1 MDLNQSDWKLQ
12 CEANE
17 NSIIIDVRTEHE
29 VAEGIIPDAINIDIY
44 GGQIFID
51 KINKLDKSKSYFLYC
66 KAGSRSSQACS
77 LMNQLGFDKT
87 YNLLGGFINWS
98 GETTT
103 L

>member
-1 MDLNQSDWKLQ
+1 MDLNQTDWKLQ

-44 GGQIFID
+44 GGQLFID
-51 KINKLDKSKSYFLYC
+51 EINKLDKSKSYFLYC
-66 KAGSRSSQACS
+66 KAGGRSSQACS

-87 YNLLGGFINWS
+87 YNLLGGFMNWN

>member
-12 CEANE
+12 FEANE

>member
-29 VAEGIIPDAINIDIY
+29 VVEGIIPDAINIDIY
-44 GGQIFID
+44 GGQLFID
-51 KINKLDKSKSYFLYC
+51 EINKLDKSKSYFLYC
-66 KAGSRSSQACS
+66 KAGGRSSQACS

-87 YNLLGGFINWS
+87 YNLLGGFMNWS

>member
-17 NSIIIDVRTEHE
+17 NSIIIDVRTELE

-44 GGQIFID
+44 GGQLFID
-51 KINKLDKSKSYFLYC
+51 EINKLDKSKSYFLYC
-66 KAGSRSSQACS
+66 KAGGRSSQACS

-87 YNLLGGFINWS
+87 YNLLGGFMNWS

>member
-17 NSIIIDVRTEHE
+17 NSIIIDVRTELE

-44 GGQIFID
+44 GGQLFID
-51 KINKLDKSKSYFLYC
+51 EINKLDKTKSYFLYC
-66 KAGSRSSQACS
+66 KAGGRSAQACS

-87 YNLLGGFINWS
+87 YNLLGGFMNWS

>member
-29 VAEGIIPDAINIDIY
+29 VAEGIIPDSINIDIY
-44 GGQIFID
+44 GGQLFID
-51 KINKLDKSKSYFLYC
+51 EINKLDKSKSYFLYC
-66 KAGSRSSQACS
+66 KAGARSSQACS

-87 YNLLGGFINWS
+87 YNLLGGFMNWN

>member
-44 GGQIFID
+44 GGQLFID
-51 KINKLDKSKSYFLYC
+51 EINKLDKSKSYFLYC
-66 KAGSRSSQACS
+66 KAGGRSSQACS

-87 YNLLGGFINWS
+87 YNLLGGFMNWN

>member
-1 MDLNQSDWKLQ
+1 MKL
-12 CEANE
+12 
-17 NSIIIDVRTEHE
+17 E
-29 VAEGIIPDAINIDIY
+29 V
-44 GGQIFID
+44 
-51 KINKLDKSKSYFLYC
+51 DKSKSYFLYC

-87 YNLLGGFINWS
+87 YNLLGGFMNWN

>member
-17 NSIIIDVRTEHE
+17 NSIIIDVRTELE

-44 GGQIFID
+44 GGQLFID
-51 KINKLDKSKSYFLYC
+51 EINKLDKSKSYFLYC
-66 KAGSRSSQACS
+66 KAGGRSSQACS

-87 YNLLGGFINWS
+87 YNLLGGFMNWN

>member
-44 GGQIFID
+44 GGQLFID
-51 KINKLDKSKSYFLYC
+51 EINKLDKSKSYFLYC
-66 KAGSRSSQACS
+66 KAGARSSQACS

-87 YNLLGGFINWS
+87 YNLLGGFMNWN

>member
-17 NSIIIDVRTEHE
+17 NSIIIDVRAEHE
-29 VAEGIIPDAINIDIY
+29 VAEGVIPDAINIDIY
-44 GGQIFID
+44 GGQLFID
-51 KINKLDKSKSYFLYC
+51 EINKLDKSKSYFLYC
-66 KAGSRSSQACS
+66 KAGGRSSQACS

-87 YNLLGGFINWS
+87 YNLLGGFMNWS

>member
-44 GGQIFID
+44 GGQLFID
-51 KINKLDKSKSYFLYC
+51 EINKLDKSKSYFLYC
-66 KAGSRSSQACS
+66 KAGR
-77 LMNQLGFDKT
+77 
-87 YNLLGGFINWS
+87 
-98 GETTT
+98 
-103 L
+103 

>member
-12 CEANE
+12 CETNE

-29 VAEGIIPDAINIDIY
+29 VAEGIIPNAINIDIY
-44 GGQIFID
+44 GGQLFID
-51 KINKLDKSKSYFLYC
+51 KINKFDKSKSYFLYC
-66 KAGSRSSQACS
+66 KAGSRSAQACS

-87 YNLLGGFINWS
+87 YNLLGGFMNWS
-98 GETTT
+98 GEKAT

>member
-17 NSIIIDVRTEHE
+17 NSIIIDVRTELE

-44 GGQIFID
+44 GGQLFID
-51 KINKLDKSKSYFLYC
+51 EINKLDKSKSYFLYC
-66 KAGSRSSQACS
+66 KAGGRSSQACS